1 MSSARNR
8 KYTPVETG
16 PAGKIVLGL
25 LVVAVLVLG
34 YFLFR

>member
-1 MSSARNR
+1 MVMARNR

-16 PAGKIVLGL
+16 KAGKIVLGL
-25 LVVAVLVLG
+25 LVVVVLVLG